1 MVTHSPRRQRP
12 NKTLRAPKRPRQQT
26 LWQKL
31 QQLPWRRMCHIGAIA
46 AFWGAVVLLAGILYL
61 SWQLPDLAEAVA
73 LDKQPSIVMLDANNQ
88 EIARYGDQQG
98 DILAVKDMSPYLVQ
112 AVVAIEDRRFYSHWG
127 IDPWGILRAV
137 FTNMVHRG
145 LRQGGS
151 TITQQ
156 LAKNLF
162 LTPERSLKRK
172 AKEALLALYLDY
184 KYNKDTLL
192 AAYLNRAYFGAGA
205 YGVDAAAQIYFS
217 TSARNLSLPQAAML
231 AGLLKAP
238 STYSPFNNPALAAK
252 RTQVVLQAM
261 IDAEKITAQAAQ
273 VKIPLL
279 QKNNNTRS
287 GTGDMRYFTDW
298 VLQQL
303 PAFVG
308 ERQESLVVKTTL
320 IKAEQAAASQNLR
333 NALNTHAVAKQVGQG
348 AVLLMTHQ
356 GAITAMVGG
365 RDYFASNYNRAT
377 QAKRQAGS
385 AFKPIIYLAALEAGY
400 TPDQWVEDKPIK
412 INGYA
417 PTNYDG
423 RFRGNMSLTM
433 ALADSINTVAVQLLH
448 DVGINAT
455 KRMARRLGLTANLPS
470 DLTLALGTA
479 DVSLFELTTAYATI
493 ANGGN
498 APQPFGIAEIKT
510 AKGQTLYKHSLGGFV
525 QVLSPQTTSDITR
538 MLQAVVQY
546 GTGKAAILSPWA
558 VAGKTGTSQNYRDA
572 LFVGFTAQR
581 VGAVWLGNDQNK
593 PMNKVT
599 GGGLPA
605 QIWQQTMQVAQAN
618 QPALPLFNIP
628 SVTLEPS
635 GDINWQQD
643 SQDPQAIAPTE
654 TPVAGTLPA
663 DTSFDQL
670 IQNITDTEEQE
681 QQHAPN

>member
-1 MVTHSPRRQRP
+1 MTMPNNNRRRQPSIQKKHR
-12 NKTLRAPKRPRQQT
+12 TPKRSSA

-31 QQLPWRRMCHIGAIA
+31 RAWPWRRILHTGMIA
-46 AFWGAVVLLAGILYL
+46 SFWLGVVMLGGILYL
-61 SWQLPDLAEAVA
+61 SWQLPNLAEAVA
-73 LDKQPSIVMLDANNQ
+73 LDKQPSIIILDANNA

-98 DILAVKDMSPYLVQ
+98 DILTVNDMSPHLVQ

-127 IDPWGILRAV
+127 VDPWGIMRAMAANV
-137 FTNMVHRG
+137 MHRG
-145 LRQGGS
+145 VRQGGS

-156 LAKNLF
+156 LAKMLF
-162 LTPERSLKRK
+162 LTPERSFKRK

-184 KYNKDTLL
+184 KYDKDTLL

-205 YGVDAAAQIYFS
+205 YGVDAAAQIYFNK
-217 TSARNLSLPQAAML
+217 SARQLDLPQAAML

-238 STYSPFNNPALAAK
+238 STYSPFNNPTLAAQ
-252 RTQVVLQAM
+252 RTKIVLQAM
-261 IDAEKITAQAAQ
+261 IDAGKLTAQGAQ
-273 VKIPLL
+273 IKIPLL
-279 QKNNNTRS
+279 QKNNHTRS

-308 ERQESLVVKTTL
+308 ERHESLVVKTTL
-320 IKAEQAAASQNLR
+320 VKAEQLAASQNLR
-333 NALNTHAVAKQVGQG
+333 NKLNAEGAAKKVSQG
-348 AVLLMTHQ
+348 AVLLMTPQ

-365 RDYFASNYNRAT
+365 RDYFASNYNRVT
-377 QAKRQAGS
+377 QATRQAGS

-400 TPDQWVEDKPIK
+400 NPDQWVEDKPIK

-423 RFRGNMSLTM
+423 QFKGNMSLTM
-433 ALADSINTVAVQLLH
+433 ALAQSINSVAVQLLH
-448 DVGINAT
+448 DVGISTT
-455 KRMARRLGLTANLPS
+455 KRMARRLGLTASLPS

-479 DVSLFELTTAYATI
+479 DVSLFELTAAYATI

-510 AKGQTLYKHSLGGFV
+510 AKGQTLYKHNLGGFV
-525 QVLSPQTTSDITR
+525 QVLAPQTTSDITR
-538 MLQAVVQY
+538 MLQAVVQF
-546 GTGKAAILSPWA
+546 GTGRTAALNPWP

-572 LFVGFTAQR
+572 LFIGFTAQR
-581 VGAVWLGNDQNK
+581 VGAVWLGNDKNE

-618 QPALPLFNIP
+618 QPALSLFYIP
-628 SVTLEPS
+628 SVVQEQNSTIE
-635 GDINWQQD
+635 WQQD
-643 SQDPQAIAPTE
+643 SPNIEPPSETLQE
-654 TPVAGTLPA
+654 TPTAEDAPEDA
-663 DTSFDQL
+663 PFDQL
-670 IQNITDTEEQE
+670 IQQITTEETQE
-681 QQHAPN
+681 